1 MATMTNFLFGQHLE
15 ESKNKLENLQ
25 KELNKCVEEFNY
37 FLNNIDAENYSDFD
51 DFNDKAKTFNEEL
64 NKIMSDKQNFIVS
77 FTNIVD
83 NKKEVDIDRLNNFTD
98 YHDFNSKGIYKSANG
113 EYAEAIKYYDEAI
126 KLKPNMADAYY
137 NKAVAK
143 TKLGLLKEAIEE
155 YDKAI
160 ELRADYTYAYYNRG
174 LLKSDLGLLEEAIK
188 EILIK
193 LYQ

>member
-77 FTNIVD
+77 FTNIVTIR
-83 NKKEVDIDRLNNFTD
+83 KKL
-98 YHDFNSKGIYKSANG
+98 
-113 EYAEAIKYYDEAI
+113 
-126 KLKPNMADAYY
+126 
-137 NKAVAK
+137 
-143 TKLGLLKEAIEE
+143 
-155 YDKAI
+155 
-160 ELRADYTYAYYNRG
+160 
-174 LLKSDLGLLEEAIK
+174 
-188 EILIK
+188 ILIV
-193 LYQ
+193 

>member
-37 FLNNIDAENYSDFD
+37 FLNNIDAENYSDF
-51 DFNDKAKTFNEEL
+51 NDKAKTFNEEL

-83 NKKEVDIDRLNNFTD
+83 NKKEVDIDRLNNLTD

-113 EYAEAIKYYDEAI
+113 EYAEAIKYYDDAI
-126 KLKPNMADAYY
+126 KLNPNMADAYY

-143 TKLGLLKEAIEE
+143 TKLGLLKEAIE
-155 YDKAI
+155 
-160 ELRADYTYAYYNRG
+160 
-174 LLKSDLGLLEEAIK
+174 
-188 EILIK
+188 
-193 LYQ
+193 

>member
-1 MATMTNFLFGQHLE
+1 MATMTNFLFSQHLK

-25 KELNKCVEEFNY
+25 KELNKCVEEFND

-51 DFNDKAKTFNEEL
+51 DFNDKAKTL

-83 NKKEVDIDRLNNFTD
+83 NKKEVDIDRLNNLTD

-113 EYAEAIKYYDEAI
+113 EYAEAIKYYDDAI
-126 KLKPNMADAYY
+126 KLNPNMADAYY

-143 TKLGLLKEAIEE
+143 TKLGLLKEAIE
-155 YDKAI
+155 
-160 ELRADYTYAYYNRG
+160 
-174 LLKSDLGLLEEAIK
+174 
-188 EILIK
+188 
-193 LYQ
+193 